1 MANSIALFKQYL
13 DLLDEVYKTSSTTA
27 SLDIS
32 GELVRAG
39 ANAKEILIPKMTLDG
54 LADYSRGGGYVAG
67 DVKLEMET
75 VTFNFDRGRKFTVD
89 AMDNAETAGVAFGK
103 LASEFIRTKVAPE
116 LDAFR
121 YATYAGIS
129 GIGTTTGA
137 VLSTGADVLTALVA
151 AQNAMDEAEVPETER
166 ELHITP
172 TLYNLIYSVDTTKS
186 KEVLNSFSR
195 IVKVPQTRFY
205 TAIDQYDGTT
215 ASETAGG
222 YVKDSTSGKNINF
235 MVIHKPAV
243 IQYSKHVVSKVVA
256 PEENQTSDG
265 WMFFY
270 RSYGLADV
278 YDNKVKGIYL
288 HKAAT

>member
-129 GIGTTTGA
+129 GIGTTAGA
-137 VLSTGADVLTALVA
+137 ALSTGADVLTALVT

-215 ASETAGG
+215 ENETTGG
-222 YVKDSTSGKNINF
+222 FVKDTTGKNINF

>member
-13 DLLDEVYKTSSTTA
+13 DLLDEVYKVSSTTA

-121 YATYAGIS
+121 YATYSGIS

-137 VLSTGADVLTALVA
+137 ALSTGADVLTALVT

-215 ASETAGG
+215 ENETAGG
-222 YVKDSTSGKNINF
+222 FVKDTTGKNINF

>member
-1 MANSIALFKQYL
+1 MANSIALFKQYI
-13 DLLDEVYKTSSTTA
+13 DLLDEVYKNASTTA

-32 GELVRAG
+32 GDLVKAG

-54 LADYSRGGGYVAG
+54 LADYSRSGGYIAG

-75 VTFNFDRGRKFTVD
+75 VSFNFDRGRKFTVD
-89 AMDNAETAGVAFGK
+89 AMDNEETAGVAFGK
-103 LASEFIRTKVAPE
+103 LASEFIRSKVAPE

-121 YATYAGIS
+121 YATYSGIS

-137 VLSTGADVLTALVA
+137 ALSTGADVLTALVT

-172 TLYNLIYSVDTTKS
+172 TLYNLVYSVDTNKS

-215 ASETAGG
+215 ENEKAGG
-222 YVKDSTSGKNINF
+222 FVKDSTGKNINF

-243 IQYSKHVVSKVVA
+243 IQYSKHIVSKVVS

>member
-1 MANSIALFKQYL
+1 MANSIALFKQYI
-13 DLLDEVYKTSSTTA
+13 DLLDEVYKNASTTA

-32 GELVRAG
+32 GDLVKAG

-54 LADYSRGGGYVAG
+54 LADYSRSGGYVAG
-67 DVKLEMET
+67 DVKLEMKT
-75 VTFNFDRGRKFTVD
+75 VSFNFDRGRKFTVD
-89 AMDNAETAGVAFGK
+89 AMDNEETAGVAFGK
-103 LASEFIRTKVAPE
+103 LASEFIRSKVAPE

-121 YATYAGIS
+121 YATYSGIS
-129 GIGTTTGA
+129 GIGTTAGA
-137 VLSTGADVLTALVA
+137 ALSTGADVLTALVT

-172 TLYNLIYSVDTTKS
+172 TLYNLIYSVDTSKS

-215 ASETAGG
+215 ENEKTGG
-222 YVKDSTSGKNINF
+222 FVKDTTGKNINF

-243 IQYSKHVVSKVVA
+243 IQYSKHVVSKVVS

>member
-1 MANSIALFKQYL
+1 MANSIALFKQYI
-13 DLLDEVYKTSSTTA
+13 DLLDEVYKNASTTA

-32 GELVRAG
+32 GDLVKAG

-54 LADYSRGGGYVAG
+54 LADYSRSGGYIAG

-75 VTFNFDRGRKFTVD
+75 VSFNFDRGRKFTVD
-89 AMDNAETAGVAFGK
+89 AMDNEETAGVAFGK
-103 LASEFIRTKVAPE
+103 LASEFIRSKVAPE

-121 YATYAGIS
+121 YATYSGIS

-137 VLSTGADVLTALVA
+137 ALSTGADVLTALVT

-172 TLYNLIYSVDTTKS
+172 TLYNLVYSVDTNKS

-215 ASETAGG
+215 ENEKAGG
-222 YVKDSTSGKNINF
+222 FVKATTGKNINF

-243 IQYSKHVVSKVVA
+243 IQYSKHIVSKVVS

>member
-1 MANSIALFKQYL
+1 MANSIALFKQYI
-13 DLLDEVYKTSSTTA
+13 DLLDEVYKNASTTA

-32 GELVRAG
+32 GDLVKAG

-54 LADYSRGGGYVAG
+54 LADYSRSGGYIAG

-75 VTFNFDRGRKFTVD
+75 VSFNFDRGRKFTVD
-89 AMDNAETAGVAFGK
+89 AMDNEETAGVAFGK
-103 LASEFIRTKVAPE
+103 LASEFIRSKVAPE

-121 YATYAGIS
+121 YATYSGIA
-129 GIGTTTGA
+129 GIGTTAGA
-137 VLSTGADVLTALVA
+137 ALSTGADVLTALVT

-215 ASETAGG
+215 ENETAGG
-222 YVKDSTSGKNINF
+222 FVKDTTGKNINF

-243 IQYSKHVVSKVVA
+243 IQYSKHVVSKVVS

>member
-1 MANSIALFKQYL
+1 MANSIALFKQYI
-13 DLLDEVYKTSSTTA
+13 DLLDEVYKNASTTA

-32 GELVRAG
+32 GDLVKAG

-54 LADYSRGGGYVAG
+54 LADYSRSGGYIAG

-75 VTFNFDRGRKFTVD
+75 VSFNFDRGRKFTVD
-89 AMDNAETAGVAFGK
+89 AMDNEETAGVAFGK
-103 LASEFIRTKVAPE
+103 LASEFIRSKVAPE

-121 YATYAGIS
+121 YATYSGIS

-137 VLSTGADVLTALVA
+137 ALSTGADVLTALVT

-172 TLYNLIYSVDTTKS
+172 TLYNLIYSVDTNKS

-215 ASETAGG
+215 ENEKAGG
-222 YVKDSTSGKNINF
+222 FVKDTTGKNINF

-243 IQYSKHVVSKVVA
+243 IQYSKHIVSKVVS

>member
-137 VLSTGADVLTALVA
+137 ALSTGADVLTALVT
-151 AQNAMDEAEVPETER
+151 AQNTMDEAEVPETER

-215 ASETAGG
+215 ENETAGG
-222 YVKDSTSGKNINF
+222 FVKDTTGKNINF

-243 IQYSKHVVSKVVA
+243 IQYSKHVVSKVVS

>member
-1 MANSIALFKQYL
+1 MANSIALFKQYI
-13 DLLDEVYKTSSTTA
+13 DLLDEVYKNASTTA

-32 GELVRAG
+32 GDLVKAG

-54 LADYSRGGGYVAG
+54 LADYSRSGGYIAG

-75 VTFNFDRGRKFTVD
+75 VSFNFDRGRKFTVD
-89 AMDNAETAGVAFGK
+89 SMDNEETAGVAFGK
-103 LASEFIRTKVAPE
+103 LASEFIRSKVAPE

-121 YATYAGIS
+121 YATYSGIS

-137 VLSTGADVLTALVA
+137 ALSTGADVLTALVT

-172 TLYNLIYSVDTTKS
+172 TLYNLVYSVDTSKS

-215 ASETAGG
+215 ENEKAGG
-222 YVKDSTSGKNINF
+222 FVKDTTGKNINF

-243 IQYSKHVVSKVVA
+243 IQYSKHIVSKVVS

>member
-129 GIGTTTGA
+129 GIGTTAGA
-137 VLSTGADVLTALVA
+137 ALSTGADVLTALVS

-215 ASETAGG
+215 ENETTGG
-222 YVKDSTSGKNINF
+222 FVKDTTGKNINF

>member
-1 MANSIALFKQYL
+1 M
-13 DLLDEVYKTSSTTA
+13 
-27 SLDIS
+27 
-32 GELVRAG
+32 
-39 ANAKEILIPKMTLDG
+39 
-54 LADYSRGGGYVAG
+54 
-67 DVKLEMET
+67 
-75 VTFNFDRGRKFTVD
+75 TFNFDRGRKFTVD

-129 GIGTTTGA
+129 GIGTTAGA
-137 VLSTGADVLTALVA
+137 ALSTGADVLTALVS

-215 ASETAGG
+215 ENETTGG
-222 YVKDSTSGKNINF
+222 FVKDTTGKNINF

>member
-1 MANSIALFKQYL
+1 MANSIALFKQYI
-13 DLLDEVYKTSSTTA
+13 DLLDEVYKNASTTA

-32 GELVRAG
+32 GDLVKAG

-54 LADYSRGGGYVAG
+54 LADYSRSGGYIAG

-75 VTFNFDRGRKFTVD
+75 VSFNFDRGRKFTVD
-89 AMDNAETAGVAFGK
+89 AMDNEETAGVAFGK
-103 LASEFIRTKVAPE
+103 LASEFIRSKVAPE

-121 YATYAGIS
+121 YATYSGIS

-137 VLSTGADVLTALVA
+137 ALSTGADVLTALVT

-215 ASETAGG
+215 ENETAGG
-222 YVKDSTSGKNINF
+222 FVKDTTGKNINF

-243 IQYSKHVVSKVVA
+243 IQYSKHIVSKVVS

>member
-1 MANSIALFKQYL
+1 MANSIALFKQYI
-13 DLLDEVYKTSSTTA
+13 DLLDEVYKNASTTA

-32 GELVRAG
+32 GDLVKAG

-54 LADYSRGGGYVAG
+54 LADYSRSGGYIAG

-75 VTFNFDRGRKFTVD
+75 VSFNFDRGRKFTVD
-89 AMDNAETAGVAFGK
+89 AMDNEETAGVAFGK
-103 LASEFIRTKVAPE
+103 LASEFIRSKVAPE

-121 YATYAGIS
+121 YATYSGIS

-137 VLSTGADVLTALVA
+137 ALSTGADVLTALVT

-172 TLYNLIYSVDTTKS
+172 TLYNLIYSVDTNKS

-215 ASETAGG
+215 ENEKAGG
-222 YVKDSTSGKNINF
+222 FVKATTGKNINF

-243 IQYSKHVVSKVVA
+243 IQYSKHIVSKVVS

>member
-129 GIGTTTGA
+129 GIGTTA
-137 VLSTGADVLTALVA
+137 AAALSTGADVLTALVT

-215 ASETAGG
+215 ENETTGG
-222 YVKDSTSGKNINF
+222 FVKDTTGKNINF

-288 HKAAT
+288 HKATT

>member
-1 MANSIALFKQYL
+1 MS
-13 DLLDEVYKTSSTTA
+13 
-27 SLDIS
+27 
-32 GELVRAG
+32 
-39 ANAKEILIPKMTLDG
+39 
-54 LADYSRGGGYVAG
+54 
-67 DVKLEMET
+67 
-75 VTFNFDRGRKFTVD
+75 FNFDRGRKFTVD
-89 AMDNAETAGVAFGK
+89 AMDNEETAGVAFGK
-103 LASEFIRTKVAPE
+103 LASEFIRSKVAPE

-121 YATYAGIS
+121 YATYSGIA

-137 VLSTGADVLTALVA
+137 ALSTGADVLTALVT

-215 ASETAGG
+215 ENETAGG
-222 YVKDSTSGKNINF
+222 FVKDTTGKNINF

-243 IQYSKHVVSKVVA
+243 IQYSKHVVSKVVS

>member
-1 MANSIALFKQYL
+1 MANSIALFKQYI
-13 DLLDEVYKTSSTTA
+13 DLLDEVYKNASTTA

-32 GELVRAG
+32 GDLVKAG

-54 LADYSRGGGYVAG
+54 LADYSRSGGYIAG

-75 VTFNFDRGRKFTVD
+75 VSFNFDRGRKFTVD
-89 AMDNAETAGVAFGK
+89 AMDNEETAGVAFGK
-103 LASEFIRTKVAPE
+103 LASEFIRSKVAPE

-121 YATYAGIS
+121 YATYSGIS

-137 VLSTGADVLTALVA
+137 ALSTGADVLTALVT

-172 TLYNLIYSVDTTKS
+172 TLYNLIYSVDNSKS

-215 ASETAGG
+215 ENEKAGG
-222 YVKDSTSGKNINF
+222 FVKDSTGKNINF

-243 IQYSKHVVSKVVA
+243 IQYSKHVVSKVVS

>member
-32 GELVRAG
+32 GDLVRAG
-39 ANAKEILIPKMTLDG
+39 ANAKEILIPKITLDG

-121 YATYAGIS
+121 YATYSGIS

-137 VLSTGADVLTALVA
+137 ALSTGADVLTALVT

-172 TLYNLIYSVDTTKS
+172 TLYNLVYSVDTNKS

-215 ASETAGG
+215 ENEKAGG
-222 YVKDSTSGKNINF
+222 FVKDSTGKNINF

-243 IQYSKHVVSKVVA
+243 IQYSKHIVSKVVS

>member
-1 MANSIALFKQYL
+1 MANSIALFKQYI
-13 DLLDEVYKTSSTTA
+13 DLLDEVYKNASTTA
-27 SLDIS
+27 GLDIS

-54 LADYSRGGGYVAG
+54 LADYSRNGGYVAG

-103 LASEFIRTKVAPE
+103 LASEFVRTKVVPE

-121 YATYAGIS
+121 YATYSGIS
-129 GIGTTTGA
+129 GIGTTAGA
-137 VLSTGADVLTALVA
+137 ALSTGADVLTALVT

-215 ASETAGG
+215 SSEEAGG
-222 YVKDSTSGKNINF
+222 FVKDSTSGKNINF

-243 IQYSKHVVSKVVA
+243 LQYSKHVVSKVFS
-256 PEENQTSDG
+256 PEENQDSDG
-265 WMFFY
+265 WIFCY

>member
-129 GIGTTTGA
+129 GIGTTAGA
-137 VLSTGADVLTALVA
+137 ALSTGADVLTALVS

-215 ASETAGG
+215 ENETAGG
-222 YVKDSTSGKNINF
+222 FVKDTTGKNINF

>member
-103 LASEFIRTKVAPE
+103 LASDFIRTKVAPE

-129 GIGTTTGA
+129 GIGTTA
-137 VLSTGADVLTALVA
+137 AAALSTGADVLTALVT

-215 ASETAGG
+215 ENETTGG
-222 YVKDSTSGKNINF
+222 FVKDTTGKNINF

>member
-137 VLSTGADVLTALVA
+137 ALSTGADVLTALVA

-215 ASETAGG
+215 ENETTGG
-222 YVKDSTSGKNINF
+222 FVKDTTGKNINF

>member
-1 MANSIALFKQYL
+1 MANSIALFKQYI
-13 DLLDEVYKTSSTTA
+13 DLLDEVYKNASTTA

-32 GELVRAG
+32 GDLVKAG

-54 LADYSRGGGYVAG
+54 LADYSRSGGYVAG

-75 VTFNFDRGRKFTVD
+75 VSFNFDRGRKFTVD
-89 AMDNAETAGVAFGK
+89 AMDNEETAGVAFGK
-103 LASEFIRTKVAPE
+103 LASEFIRSKVAPE

-121 YATYAGIS
+121 YATYSGIS

-137 VLSTGADVLTALVA
+137 ALSTGADVLTALVT

-172 TLYNLIYSVDTTKS
+172 TLYNLVYSVDTNKS

-215 ASETAGG
+215 ENEKAGG
-222 YVKDSTSGKNINF
+222 FVKDTTGKNINF

-243 IQYSKHVVSKVVA
+243 IQYSKHIVSKVVS

>member
-1 MANSIALFKQYL
+1 MANSIALFKQYI
-13 DLLDEVYKTSSTTA
+13 DLLDEVYKNASTTA

-32 GELVRAG
+32 GDLVKAG

-54 LADYSRGGGYVAG
+54 LADYSRSGGYIAG

-75 VTFNFDRGRKFTVD
+75 VSFNFDRGRKFTVD
-89 AMDNAETAGVAFGK
+89 AMDNEETAGVAFGK
-103 LASEFIRTKVAPE
+103 LASEFIRSKVAPE

-121 YATYAGIS
+121 YATYSGIS

-137 VLSTGADVLTALVA
+137 ALSTGADVLTALVT

-172 TLYNLIYSVDTTKS
+172 TLYNLVYSVDTNKS

-215 ASETAGG
+215 ENEKAGG
-222 YVKDSTSGKNINF
+222 FVKDTTGKNINF

-243 IQYSKHVVSKVVA
+243 IQYSKHIVSKVVS

>member
-1 MANSIALFKQYL
+1 MANSIALFKQYI
-13 DLLDEVYKTSSTTA
+13 DLLDEVYKNASTTA

-32 GELVRAG
+32 GDLVKAG

-54 LADYSRGGGYVAG
+54 LADYSRSGGYIAG

-75 VTFNFDRGRKFTVD
+75 VSFNFDRGRKFTVD
-89 AMDNAETAGVAFGK
+89 AMDNEETAGVAFGK
-103 LASEFIRTKVAPE
+103 LASEFIRSKVAPE

-121 YATYAGIS
+121 YATYSGIA

-137 VLSTGADVLTALVA
+137 ALSTGADVLTALVT

-215 ASETAGG
+215 ENETAGG
-222 YVKDSTSGKNINF
+222 FVKDTTGKNINF

-243 IQYSKHVVSKVVA
+243 IQYSKHIVSKVVS

>member
-1 MANSIALFKQYL
+1 MANSIALFKQYI
-13 DLLDEVYKTSSTTA
+13 DLLDEVYKNASTTA

-32 GELVRAG
+32 GDLVKAG

-54 LADYSRGGGYVAG
+54 LADYSRSGGYIAG

-75 VTFNFDRGRKFTVD
+75 VSFNFDRGRKFTVD
-89 AMDNAETAGVAFGK
+89 AMDNEETAGVAFGK
-103 LASEFIRTKVAPE
+103 LASEFIRSKVAPE

-121 YATYAGIS
+121 YATYSGIS

-137 VLSTGADVLTALVA
+137 ALSTGADVLTALVT

-215 ASETAGG
+215 ENETAGG
-222 YVKDSTSGKNINF
+222 FVKDTTGKNINF

-243 IQYSKHVVSKVVA
+243 IQYSKHIVSKVVS

-278 YDNKVKGIYL
+278 YDNKVNGIYL

>member
-1 MANSIALFKQYL
+1 MANSIALFKQYI
-13 DLLDEVYKTSSTTA
+13 DLLDEVYKNASTTA

-32 GELVRAG
+32 GDLVKAG

-54 LADYSRGGGYVAG
+54 LADYSRSGGYIAG

-75 VTFNFDRGRKFTVD
+75 VSFNFDRGRKFTVD
-89 AMDNAETAGVAFGK
+89 AMDNEETAGVAFGK
-103 LASEFIRTKVAPE
+103 LASEFIRSKVAPE

-121 YATYAGIS
+121 YATYSGIS

-137 VLSTGADVLTALVA
+137 ALSTGADVLTALVT

-215 ASETAGG
+215 ENETTGG
-222 YVKDSTSGKNINF
+222 FVKDTTGKNINF

-243 IQYSKHVVSKVVA
+243 IQYSKHVVSKVVS

>member
-129 GIGTTTGA
+129 GIGTTAGA
-137 VLSTGADVLTALVA
+137 ALSTGADVLTALVS
-151 AQNAMDEAEVPETER
+151 AQNAMDEAEIPETER

-215 ASETAGG
+215 ENETAGG
-222 YVKDSTSGKNINF
+222 FVKDTTGKNINF

>member
-1 MANSIALFKQYL
+1 MANSIALFKQYI
-13 DLLDEVYKTSSTTA
+13 DLLDEVYKNASTTA

-32 GELVRAG
+32 GDLVKAG

-54 LADYSRGGGYVAG
+54 LADYLRSGGYIAG

-75 VTFNFDRGRKFTVD
+75 VSFNFDRGRKFTVD
-89 AMDNAETAGVAFGK
+89 AMDNEETAGVAFGK
-103 LASEFIRTKVAPE
+103 LASEFIRSKVAPE

-121 YATYAGIS
+121 YATYSGIS

-137 VLSTGADVLTALVA
+137 ALSTGADVLTALVT

-172 TLYNLIYSVDTTKS
+172 TLYNLIYSVDTNKS

-205 TAIDQYDGTT
+205 TAIDQYDGIT
-215 ASETAGG
+215 ENEKAGG
-222 YVKDSTSGKNINF
+222 FVKDTTGKNINF

-243 IQYSKHVVSKVVA
+243 IQYSKHIVSKVVS

>member
-129 GIGTTTGA
+129 GIGTTAGA
-137 VLSTGADVLTALVA
+137 ALSTGADVLTALVA

-215 ASETAGG
+215 ENETAGG
-222 YVKDSTSGKNINF
+222 FVKDTTGKNINF

-243 IQYSKHVVSKVVA
+243 IQYSKHVVSKVVS

>member
-1 MANSIALFKQYL
+1 MANSIALFKQYI
-13 DLLDEVYKTSSTTA
+13 DLLDEVYKNASTTA

-32 GELVRAG
+32 GDLVKAG

-54 LADYSRGGGYVAG
+54 LADYSRSGGYIAG

-75 VTFNFDRGRKFTVD
+75 VSFNFDRGRKFTVD
-89 AMDNAETAGVAFGK
+89 SMDNEETAGVAFGK
-103 LASEFIRTKVAPE
+103 LASEFIRSKVAPE

-121 YATYAGIS
+121 YATYSGIS

-137 VLSTGADVLTALVA
+137 ALSTGADVLTALVT
-151 AQNAMDEAEVPETER
+151 AQNAMDEAEVPETDR

-172 TLYNLIYSVDTTKS
+172 TLYNLVYSVDTSKS

-215 ASETAGG
+215 ENEKAGG
-222 YVKDSTSGKNINF
+222 FVKDTTGKNINF

-243 IQYSKHVVSKVVA
+243 IQYSKHIVSKVVS

>member
-1 MANSIALFKQYL
+1 MANSIALFKQYI
-13 DLLDEVYKTSSTTA
+13 DLLDEVYKNASTTA

-32 GELVRAG
+32 GDLVKAG

-54 LADYSRGGGYVAG
+54 LADYSRSGGYIAG

-75 VTFNFDRGRKFTVD
+75 VSFNFDRGRKFTVD
-89 AMDNAETAGVAFGK
+89 AMDNEETAGVAFGK
-103 LASEFIRTKVAPE
+103 LASEFIRSKVAPE

-121 YATYAGIS
+121 YATYSGIS
-129 GIGTTTGA
+129 GIGTTAGA
-137 VLSTGADVLTALVA
+137 ALSTGADVLTALVT

-215 ASETAGG
+215 ENETAGG
-222 YVKDSTSGKNINF
+222 FVKDTTGKNINF

-243 IQYSKHVVSKVVA
+243 IQYSKHIVSKVVS

>member
-39 ANAKEILIPKMTLDG
+39 ANAKEILIPKITLDG

-103 LASEFIRTKVAPE
+103 LASDFIRTKVAPE

-129 GIGTTTGA
+129 GIGTTAGA
-137 VLSTGADVLTALVA
+137 ALSTGADVLTALVS

-215 ASETAGG
+215 ENETTGG
-222 YVKDSTSGKNINF
+222 FVKDTTGKNINF

-243 IQYSKHVVSKVVA
+243 IQYSKHVVSKVVS

>member
-129 GIGTTTGA
+129 GIGTTAGA
-137 VLSTGADVLTALVA
+137 ALSTGADVLTALVA

-215 ASETAGG
+215 ENETTGG
-222 YVKDSTSGKNINF
+222 FVKDTTGKNINF

>member
-1 MANSIALFKQYL
+1 MANSIALFKQYI
-13 DLLDEVYKTSSTTA
+13 DLLDEVYKNASTTA

-32 GELVRAG
+32 GDLVKAG

-54 LADYSRGGGYVAG
+54 LADYSRSGGYIAG

-75 VTFNFDRGRKFTVD
+75 VSFNFDRGRKFTVD
-89 AMDNAETAGVAFGK
+89 AMDNEETAGVAFGK
-103 LASEFIRTKVAPE
+103 LASEFIRSKVAPE

-121 YATYAGIS
+121 YATYSGIS

-137 VLSTGADVLTALVA
+137 ALSTGADVLTALVT

-172 TLYNLIYSVDTTKS
+172 TLYNLVYSVDTSKS

-215 ASETAGG
+215 ENEKAGG
-222 YVKDSTSGKNINF
+222 FVKDTTGKNINF

-243 IQYSKHVVSKVVA
+243 IQYSKHIVSKVVS

>member
-1 MANSIALFKQYL
+1 MANSIALFKQYI
-13 DLLDEVYKTSSTTA
+13 DLLDEVYKNASTTA

-32 GELVRAG
+32 GDLVKAG

-54 LADYSRGGGYVAG
+54 LADYSRSGGYVAG

-89 AMDNAETAGVAFGK
+89 AMDNEETAGVAFGK

-121 YATYAGIS
+121 YATYSGIS
-129 GIGTTTGA
+129 GIGTTSGA
-137 VLSTGADVLTALVA
+137 ALSTGADVLTALVT

-172 TLYNLIYSVDTTKS
+172 TLYNLIYSVDTSKS

-215 ASETAGG
+215 ENEKTGG
-222 YVKDSTSGKNINF
+222 FVKDTTGKNINF

-243 IQYSKHVVSKVVA
+243 IQYSKHVVSKVVS

-288 HKAAT
+288 HKAET

>member
-1 MANSIALFKQYL
+1 MANSIALFKQYI
-13 DLLDEVYKTSSTTA
+13 DLLDEVYKNASTTA

-32 GELVRAG
+32 GDLVKAG

-54 LADYSRGGGYVAG
+54 LADYSRSGGYIAG

-75 VTFNFDRGRKFTVD
+75 VSFNFERGRKFTVD
-89 AMDNAETAGVAFGK
+89 SMDNEETAGVAFGK
-103 LASEFIRTKVAPE
+103 LASEFIRSKVAPE

-121 YATYAGIS
+121 YATYSGIS

-137 VLSTGADVLTALVA
+137 ALSTGADVLTALVT

-172 TLYNLIYSVDTTKS
+172 TLYNLVYSVDTSKS

-215 ASETAGG
+215 ENEKAGG
-222 YVKDSTSGKNINF
+222 FVKDTTGKNINF

-243 IQYSKHVVSKVVA
+243 IQYSKHIVSKVVS

>member
-129 GIGTTTGA
+129 GIGTTNGA
-137 VLSTGADVLTALVA
+137 ALSTGADVLTALVT

-215 ASETAGG
+215 ENETTGG
-222 YVKDSTSGKNINF
+222 FVKDTTGKNINF

>member
-1 MANSIALFKQYL
+1 MANSIALFKQYI
-13 DLLDEVYKTSSTTA
+13 DLLDEVYKNASTTA

-32 GELVRAG
+32 GDLVKAG

-54 LADYSRGGGYVAG
+54 LADYSRSGGYIAG

-75 VTFNFDRGRKFTVD
+75 VSFNFDRGRKFTVD
-89 AMDNAETAGVAFGK
+89 AIDNEETAGVAFGK
-103 LASEFIRTKVAPE
+103 LASEFIRSKVAPE

-121 YATYAGIS
+121 YATYSGIS

-137 VLSTGADVLTALVA
+137 ALSTGADVLTALVT

-172 TLYNLIYSVDTTKS
+172 TLYNLIYSVDTSKS

-215 ASETAGG
+215 ENEKAGG
-222 YVKDSTSGKNINF
+222 FVKDTTGKNINF

-243 IQYSKHVVSKVVA
+243 IQYSKHVVSKVVS